1 MSIDSVSNVPASG
14 DAVLVCSD
22 LTKSFRQG
30 PEQLTVLDNINLSV
44 SAGDSLAIVGN
55 SGSGKTTL
63 LHCLAGL
70 DRPSSG
76 TVFWRGE
83 AIGGLS
89 ELALGRL
96 RNQHVGFVYQ
106 FHHLMPEFM
115 AWENVALPLM
125 IRGESSRS
133 AREQAEALLAS
144 VGLKD
149 RRTHKPSELS
159 GGERQRVAIARALVT
174 KPACVLADEPTGNL
188 DVGTAE
194 TVQSLL
200 LSLNETFGVAL
211 VLVTHDP
218 DFAARCKFR
227 GTLSS
232 GRFRCEAQ

>member
-1 MSIDSVSNVPASG
+1 MSDVNSSSSA
-14 DAVLVCSD
+14 DAVLACRD

-30 PEQLTVLDNINLSV
+30 PEQLTILDNINLSV

-70 DRPSSG
+70 DHPTSG
-76 TVFWRGE
+76 AVVWKGQP
-83 AIGGLS
+83 IGGLS
-89 ELALGRL
+89 ELALGNL

-125 IRGESSRS
+125 IRGESPRS
-133 AREQAEALLAS
+133 ARQQAEVLLDS

-227 GTLSS
+227 GNLSS
-232 GRFRCEAQ
+232 GRFSCEIQ